1 PSPPLPIP
9 PSPHPPLSPSPPL
22 PHSLIFEIQDT
33 GVGISPEELDQLFV
47 AFGQTESG
55 KKSQQGTGL
64 GLAISRKYVQLMGG
78 DISVSSTFGAG
89 STFTFDIQISLAT
102 ESEIEIT
109 QTKRRVIGLAPK
121 QREYRILVVDD
132 VRESRLLLVKLLT
145 DIGFAVKEAANGNEA
160 IAIWSTWQP
169 HLILMDMR
177 MPVMDGYEA
186 TKEIK
191 ARESLAEDYR
201 QITTVII
208 ALTANVFEEQRTAI
222 MQAGCD
228 DFINKPFREE
238 ILLEKLSQY
247 LGLEYIYQ
255 ESSAEISEKTKKT
268 TQEILLSGDLMPLLS
283 QMSPEWLAAVY
294 NAAAQCSDDLIF
306 DLLLQIPPENV
317 LLKDCLTDLAN
328 NFLFEKILELTTK

>member
-1 PSPPLPIP
+1 
-9 PSPHPPLSPSPPL
+9 
-22 PHSLIFEIQDT
+22 
-33 GVGISPEELDQLFV
+33 VGISPEELDQLFV

-89 STFTFDIQISLAT
+89 STFTFDIKISLADK
-102 ESEIEIT
+102 SDIQIT
-109 QTKRRVIGLAPK
+109 QAKRRVIGLAPK

-132 VRESRLLLVKLLT
+132 VRESRLPLVKLLT
-145 DIGFAVKEAANGNEA
+145 EIGFAVKEAANGNEA

-186 TKEIK
+186 TKQIK
-191 ARESLAEDYR
+191 ARESLTEDYR

-208 ALTANVFEEQRTAI
+208 ALTANAFEEQRTAM
-222 MQAGCD
+222 MQAGCN
-228 DFINKPFREE
+228 DFINKPFHEE

-255 ESSAEISEKTKKT
+255 EETTKIPENSKKT
-268 TQEILLSGDLMPLLS
+268 TQEILLSDDLAPLLS
-283 QMSPEWLAAVY
+283 QMSRDWLAEVY

-306 DLLLQIPPENV
+306 GLLEQIPPENA
-317 LLKDCLTDLAN
+317 LLKDCLSDLGN
-328 NFLFEKILELTTK
+328 NFLFDKIMELTSN